1 MFPCTHRYSA
11 LLRHPDLGTG
21 VEEEKEEQEEKEEK
35 KEKEEEEK
43 EKEKTK
49 DRSVPD
55 GSDKKEIKRIN
66 TENIFPDD
74 IAAPHI
80 EGDEECEHGHKFSPS
95 VDTTNIESTNMIIHH
110 SQEAKDSRNSS
121 LVLVYLRTEGGMCDC
136 KKYFTGKN
144 VVRLT
149 LRCWGNSSIP
159 EGRFSKWF

>member
-1 MFPCTHRYSA
+1 MRGKKKKTKTTEVVGEIELPLKPMRE
-11 LLRHPDLGTG
+11 D
-21 VEEEKEEQEEKEEK
+21 EEEVEDSIPNETNPFLRKGKRANVFNVKIKYPPSADE
-35 KEKEEEEK
+35 
-43 EKEKTK
+43 
-49 DRSVPD
+49 
-55 GSDKKEIKRIN
+55 KKEIKRIN

-144 VVRLT
+144 VVRAYKIHK
-149 LRCWGNSSIP
+149 C
-159 EGRFSKWF
+159 